1 MKKLKLTVAFPD
13 GDYTVY
19 ANLRYDLAPKLIA
32 EVEKAVPFS
41 NPVRHARICESEW
54 MLSTPYLGVED
65 ENFSYPDPGD
75 ISLHRAGPH
84 FCGWYEKINPIGT
97 TDMFASVGSED
108 LEEYRKRMGST
119 WEHPG
124 AMMTVDIVEVEA

>member
-1 MKKLKLTVAFPD
+1 MKKLKLTVAFDD
-13 GDYTVY
+13 GDYVVY
-19 ANLRYDLAPKLIA
+19 AKLHYDRAPNLIA
-32 EVEKAVPFS
+32 AIEKVVPFS

-84 FCGWYEKINPIGT
+84 FCGWYERISPIGT
-97 TDMFASVGSED
+97 TDIFASVASED
-108 LEEYRKRMGST
+108 LEEYRKKMGRA

-124 AMMTVDIVEVEA
+124 AKMTVDIVEVDA